1 MWGWFTSRASTAW
14 KWLKGK
20 LGGKGNQSAT
30 TGDDSPVLQVGR
42 DVHFNVPV
50 QPPVKD
56 EDAETFA
63 ELEQTMPDLLN
74 SLRQE
79 LAEHPLI
86 RDIIV
91 LDRRSLVYNWPGPHL
106 MYSED
111 EAPNIRMR
119 MAILEGH
126 GLVRDLKGDGFAYRI
141 SEELVRY
148 LEKGT
153 ADPGSPGTGG

>member
-1 MWGWFTSRASTAW
+1 MWGWLEKLMGLFGMGTAQI
-14 KWLKGK
+14 
-20 LGGKGNQSAT
+20 GKGNQSVA
-30 TGDDSPVLQVGR
+30 TGDNSPVVQAGR

-63 ELEQTMPDLLN
+63 ELERTMPDLLN

-91 LDRRSLVYNWPGPHL
+91 LDRKSIEYNWPGPHL

-111 EAPNIRMR
+111 ENPNIRMQI
-119 MAILEGH
+119 AILEGYS
-126 GLVRDLKGDGFAYRI
+126 LVSDGKGHGFAYRI
-141 SEELVRY
+141 SEKLVLY
-148 LEKGT
+148 LKKGK
-153 ADPGSPGTGG
+153 ARLDGSGTGN